1 LARAA
6 AINIATGLKEMS
18 QDLIEAR
25 DQMIEAD
32 NKASA
37 AAKKMK
43 TADFISRIASAIL
56 TGNGIASAIVA
67 GYSLWNRLIGPGTA
81 NCPNTFA
88 GDPVNVV
95 SGNFYLKR
103 RDITIPSRVWLLK

>member
-1 LARAA
+1 
-6 AINIATGLKEMS
+6 
-18 QDLIEAR
+18 
-25 DQMIEAD
+25 
-32 NKASA
+32 
-37 AAKKMK
+37 MK

-88 GDPVNVV
+88 GD
-95 SGNFYLKR
+95 L
-103 RDITIPSRVWLLK
+103 

>member
-1 LARAA
+1 
-6 AINIATGLKEMS
+6 
-18 QDLIEAR
+18 
-25 DQMIEAD
+25 MIEAD

-67 GYSLWNRLIGPGTA
+67 GYSLWNRLIGR
-81 NCPNTFA
+81 NCKLSEHVCRRPCKRGVGKFLFKKERYNHTF
-88 GDPVNVV
+88 
-95 SGNFYLKR
+95 KR
-103 RDITIPSRVWLLK
+103 YGS